1 MLEGKWGVEGSMA
14 KGLEEFVETVGPEAY
29 NGVVLSR
36 YIAELC
42 RDGGREWDL
51 KKIVADL
58 CEPVRE
64 GVNPLQMEKDS
75 R

>member
-42 RDGGREWDL
+42 RDGGRE
-51 KKIVADL
+51 
-58 CEPVRE
+58 
-64 GVNPLQMEKDS
+64 
-75 R
+75 

>member
-1 MLEGKWGVEGSMA
+1 MLEGKWGVEGSTV

-29 NGVVLSR
+29 NDVVLRR

-42 RDGGREWDL
+42 RDGGWEWDL
-51 KKIVADL
+51 EKIVADL
-58 CEPVRE
+58 HEPVRE